1 MGKYL
6 QILAVCCPM
15 LFLMV
20 GRLKAQEKTELLV
33 GVMAIKIDAGTTDRK
48 PVTVTSDEAARLLS
62 RLLSDTQTQLISR
75 SQLRV
80 SDGMTSMLKFENSQ
94 PFADTVWTSPLSL
107 EIHATRSPVAGVHAA
122 CRCFP
127 GR

>member
-1 MGKYL
+1 MTRWAGVSGEANRYLYRWATPRHDTLGRHKLEEDARMGKYL

-48 PVTVTSDEAARLLS
+48 PVTVTSEAARLLS

-75 SQLRV
+75 
-80 SDGMTSMLKFENSQ
+80 
-94 PFADTVWTSPLSL
+94 
-107 EIHATRSPVAGVHAA
+107 
-122 CRCFP
+122 
-127 GR
+127 